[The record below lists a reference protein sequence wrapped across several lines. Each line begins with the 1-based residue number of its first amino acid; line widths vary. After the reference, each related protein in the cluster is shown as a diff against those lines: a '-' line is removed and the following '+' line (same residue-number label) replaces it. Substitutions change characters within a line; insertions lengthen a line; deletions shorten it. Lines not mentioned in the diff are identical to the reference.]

1 MFAKQIYVKPA
12 VREIALTAGAW
23 RICSGSIEEYY
34 GNTDLGEYDG
44 DSD

>member
-23 RICSGSIEEYY
+23 RICSGSIEEYR
-34 GNTDLGEYDG
+34 GNAELYDD